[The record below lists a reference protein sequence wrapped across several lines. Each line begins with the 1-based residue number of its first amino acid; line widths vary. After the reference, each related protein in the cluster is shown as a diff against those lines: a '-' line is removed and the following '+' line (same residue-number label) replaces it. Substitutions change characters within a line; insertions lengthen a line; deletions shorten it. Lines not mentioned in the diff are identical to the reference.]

1 MGSTEQLLTGPDLI
15 ENMLNFAREYCKMF
29 CRCLGFVLLL
39 SFPGLLHG
47 QTRAESCAA
56 PQLDGGFLVPEQDSY
71 LHESS
76 LAYAC
81 NAGQKPAV
89 EGWWA
94 TSVCLNGLWS
104 HTPQCIDEN
113 ACFTPDVPHGKYG
126 ESPEGLWYKEGSVI
140 RIKCDEGYKH
150 KTWGATATCRK
161 GAWSSLPVC
170 ERSETSCNEPP
181 NIPHG
186 VVLHKYQHIFE
197 ADSEIHYGCEDGYS
211 VEGTNARKSISCV
224 AGMWTE
230 VPSCTISRPG
240 PGDGDTTGGIAKP
253 VDSGRGRGGATASS
267 NPGYSSSAAAGTNT
281 GRPIETGSGSTS
293 DKTDSTSA
301 PLVTDVDNCGPYPK
315 VSNGDVV
322 RKKTMSL
329 RYACNGF
336 YKRVGPETVV
346 CYNNGT
352 WSTLPTCKEAYCQI
366 DLDEYSNYNFQE
378 SGTIILKDRETKSI
392 QCVWAYY
399 TSQITCINGKV
410 RVTQCCHYL
419 DHYWQRCN

>member
-1 MGSTEQLLTGPDLI
+1 
-15 ENMLNFAREYCKMF
+15 MF

-230 VPSCTISRPG
+230 VPSCKKYKPFTLMVTHSSADMSLGEFKAKLRNFEAAEDSDAVAVEAEERVLKARAAQKKKTG
-240 PGDGDTTGGIAKP
+240 TLTDLTYGDNVVGGGSGQQTQQDDVLKATGGDFSFRALPEDASQSAQEFQRTGLVVDTGVLSHIMNNRNQFKNFNSNFKPERHSIELADGKRTFGLAQGRGDTQ
-253 VDSGRGRGGATASS
+253 
-267 NPGYSSSAAAGTNT
+267 
-281 GRPIETGSGSTS
+281 
-293 DKTDSTSA
+293 
-301 PLVTDVDNCGPYPK
+301 NC
-315 VSNGDVV
+315 S
-322 RKKTMSL
+322 R
-329 RYACNGF
+329 
-336 YKRVGPETVV
+336 
-346 CYNNGT
+346 
-352 WSTLPTCKEAYCQI
+352 
-366 DLDEYSNYNFQE
+366 
-378 SGTIILKDRETKSI
+378 
-392 QCVWAYY
+392 
-399 TSQITCINGKV
+399 
-410 RVTQCCHYL
+410 
-419 DHYWQRCN
+419 